1 MSTDACLGTGGS
13 GGTSGLVTGLLA
25 DTDCQA
31 FGLVERG
38 YAALSAPG
46 SEASTMITALMVIA
60 VALFGYQLMLGRGLS
75 LMSVTGLVIRLGVVL
90 LLAASWGTF
99 QPLAYDTLA
108 RAPTRMAETM
118 IAGVSEPAPLEHIQT
133 TLDKIEAAS
142 IGWRQRA
149 GIASPFVGGP
159 PATAMTLT
167 VSAFLLTIVTAGSLV
182 VSRIVLALLL
192 ALTPLIAGFYL
203 FNATRGLLEGW
214 LRAIITAALVPVGVL
229 VLTALELAIIS
240 PIVDRI
246 LTEQASG
253 VFEGDTV
260 TPLGLVVTVFS
271 IAILAALAA
280 LGAIARGIRLPQTK
294 MPAGARDEPA
304 AQAMLADQRQ
314 GAAQRAAAAEPGVIR
329 ALDAA
334 QRRESAAP
342 ARSWGNPAR
351 DARSSAAA
359 PSGAA
364 QAGVAGRTPAGA
376 PGYAQ
381 PLRVQAS
388 GSSAG
393 LRPAFRNRA
402 SRAARRRDR

>member
-1 MSTDACLGTGGS
+1 MSADACIAPDH
-13 GGTSGLVTGLLA
+13 SGLVIGLLA

-31 FGLVERG
+31 FGLVQRG
-38 YAALSAPG
+38 YAALAAPG
-46 SEASTMITALMVIA
+46 GDTANMITALMVIA
-60 VALFGYQLMLGRGLS
+60 VALFGYQLMLGRGVTLG
-75 LMSVTGLVIRLGVVL
+75 SVTGLVVRLGVVL
-90 LLAASWGTF
+90 VLAASWGAF
-99 QPLAYDTLA
+99 QSAAYDTLA
-108 RAPTRMAETM
+108 RAPTRAAEALV
-118 IAGVSEPAPLEHIQT
+118 AGVSEPAPLEHVQT

-167 VSAFLLTIVTAGSLV
+167 VSSFLLTIVTAGSLV

-214 LRAIITAALVPVGVL
+214 LRGLITAALVPVAVL
-229 VLTALELAIIS
+229 VLTALELAIVS

-260 TPLGLVVTVFS
+260 TPLGLVVIVFS
-271 IAILAALAA
+271 IAIIAAMFALA
-280 LGAIARGIRLPQTK
+280 GIARGIRLPRTSL
-294 MPAGARDEPA
+294 PAPARDDAQLA
-304 AQAMLADQRQ
+304 AQV
-314 GAAQRAAAAEPGVIR
+314 AAAAALPRDPAPRSEAEPGVVR
-329 ALDAA
+329 ALESA
-334 QRRESAAP
+334 QRRESAPP
-342 ARSWGNPAR
+342 ARSWGTARPATVAAQPLAGR
-351 DARSSAAA
+351 SAAA
-359 PSGAA
+359 M
-364 QAGVAGRTPAGA
+364 
-376 PGYAQ
+376 PGYTA
-381 PLRVQAS
+381 PRLVQAA